1 MSADTSEDRVVVTGA
16 AGGVG
21 RAAVSVLLRR
31 GATVRAT
38 DVSPAV
44 HELASEQN
52 AANLVTVTGDVTRPA
67 DIGAVFTRA
76 EEAFGGV
83 DCLVSNAGFMIAKPA
98 HETSV
103 EEWDTVL
110 RTNATSFF
118 RADLP
123 DPAAAAADIR
133 QAHPLG
139 RVAEPEEIADAIDF
153 LSRPTASFITGQMLM
168 VDGGYTAR

>member
-1 MSADTSEDRVVVTGA
+1 MSADTSEDRIVVTGA

-31 GATVRAT
+31 GAKVCAT

-44 HELASEQN
+44 HELSSEQN

-67 DIGAVFTRA
+67 DIDAVFTRA

-83 DCLVSNAGFMIAKPA
+83 DCLVSNAGFMIAKPV
-98 HETSV
+98 HETSL

-118 RADLP
+118 LAAKRVLPAMLARGSGLHCRRRLDLECRRLAGAGRLCRKQGCASAARPP
-123 DPAAAAADIR
+123 DG
-133 QAHPLG
+133 H
-139 RVAEPEEIADAIDF
+139 
-153 LSRPTASFITGQMLM
+153 
-168 VDGGYTAR
+168 